1 MKIIAV
7 GSENPVKISAVRNVM
22 QKLLGNVKIYGVKV
36 QSDTPPQPIGLSQ
49 TIKGALKRA
58 ENALVKITNAELGIG
73 IEAGIIDITLGDEAR
88 YLDFQY
94 CVIIDRKGT
103 KTFGAGP
110 GFEYPPIVTKKVIEE
125 NLEVGEVMEEITG
138 IKNLGEKMGA
148 IGYLSHGLINRTKL
162 TEFSVLMAMLPR
174 INTKLYS
181 NTPKNTPRPA
191 TKTKKTKKIDK

>member
-7 GSENPVKISAVRNVM
+7 GSENPVKISAVKNVM

-36 QSDTPPQPIGLSQ
+36 SSGTPPQPIGLSQ
-49 TIKGALKRA
+49 TLEGALNRA
-58 ENALVKITNAELGIG
+58 EKALLKVTNADLGVG
-73 IEAGIIDITLGDEAR
+73 IEAGIVDVVLSDETR

-94 CVIIDRKGT
+94 CVIVDKEGR

-110 GFEYPPIVTKKVIEE
+110 GFEYPPIVTQKVTEE
-125 NLEVGEVMEEITG
+125 NLEVGEVMEKITG

-148 IGYLSHGLINRTKL
+148 IGYLSHGLMDRTKL

-181 NTPKNTPRPA
+181 NSA
-191 TKTKKTKKIDK
+191 